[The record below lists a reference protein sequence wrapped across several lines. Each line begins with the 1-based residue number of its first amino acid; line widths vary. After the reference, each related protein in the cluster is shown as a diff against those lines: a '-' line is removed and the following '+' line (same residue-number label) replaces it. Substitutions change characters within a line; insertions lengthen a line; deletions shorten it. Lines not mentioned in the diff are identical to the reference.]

1 MAEQVLEATE
11 RFQAM
16 NQKLKMA
23 EMYKERYGRK
33 YNHKVKLGFNANRYC
48 DEELI

>member
-33 YNHKVKLGFNANRYC
+33 YNHKVKLDQFKPHLTAC
-48 DEELI
+48 